1 MLQLFHPLTTPAAR
15 PSSRD
20 VARSTQVVIN
30 TDSHSCQFHVQ
41 TRARGHGPGSGMIH
55 LLTTRRHTGRITWR
69 RATNDTHGARP
80 FRGRPG
86 RVRRAPY
93 PAIAGMMA
101 ICQYP
106 PPGRRALWSHLCAVD
121 TVVTEPRHATE
132 QRGDRHNTSGV
143 TGRIATSASAFSA
156 RPFQYRL
163 SACNTPTDSWI
174 VNSAFS
180 ARSFQYLA
188 SLRATSN

>member
-1 MLQLFHPLTTPAAR
+1 MLQLFHPLTTPATR
-15 PSSRD
+15 PSSRN

-41 TRARGHGPGSGMIH
+41 TRARGHGPGSRMIH

-101 ICQYP
+101 ICQFLP

-121 TVVTEPRHATE
+121 AVVTEPRHATG

-156 RPFQYRL
+156 R
-163 SACNTPTDSWI
+163 SC
-174 VNSAFS
+174 
-180 ARSFQYLA
+180 QYLA